1 MGSVPYA
8 PCMVYFPTFGWFLG
22 QMLVNIPYIIH
33 GAYGSGCSEV
43 HCRKTGFR
51 PSRGHTAA
59 IGFGGENCS
68 STHCDEAWH
77 GKILCQTE
85 SRPRAPRPWKEASG
99 HSGPLYKSLK
109 LMAIGRRMCNNIES
123 PKRPW
128 ITEQILITC
137 RNKSVFVLCPDLVQC
152 NFHSKKCPSDPCK
165 IRTIPNMAP
174 MQHPTQPHGSPMTSS
189 PAIDVIL
196 LFCKYSCCKRLF
208 ST

>member
-1 MGSVPYA
+1 MQLDIAISGISPICSMYGIFSYIWVISRA
-8 PCMVYFPTFGWFLG
+8 NVGT
-22 QMLVNIPYIIH
+22 VNIPYIIH

-59 IGFGGENCS
+59 IGFGGEHCS

-123 PKRPW
+123 PKRQMSSLECGYQH
-128 ITEQILITC
+128 IDSHA
-137 RNKSVFVLCPDLVQC
+137 NKSLWPVETRVF
-152 NFHSKKCPSDPCK
+152 
-165 IRTIPNMAP
+165 
-174 MQHPTQPHGSPMTSS
+174 SS
-189 PAIDVIL
+189 FAQI
-196 LFCKYSCCKRLF
+196 
-208 ST
+208 